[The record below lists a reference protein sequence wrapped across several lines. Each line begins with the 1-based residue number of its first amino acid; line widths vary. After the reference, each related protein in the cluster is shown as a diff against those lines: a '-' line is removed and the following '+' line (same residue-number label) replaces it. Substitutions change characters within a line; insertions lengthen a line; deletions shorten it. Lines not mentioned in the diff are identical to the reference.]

1 MKNKNINVL
10 IVEDDANIRSYLRN
24 LINNSDTCFAVIAEA
39 DNGLSGA
46 KLAKKILPDI
56 IITDI
61 FMPIMTG
68 FEMLDELSEYNF
80 EVLILSGYDD
90 FQYLKLALK
99 YGVTDYLLKPI
110 NECDLFST
118 LESMKKKLTGQP
130 ISLNA
135 DTIHFVRSHYIQDLF
150 RSNTKNITPDI
161 FMTLLTNTRGAYYA
175 VCYIVPEPDFT
186 GKLMADIAKQFTEC
200 DIIDFPPNGLFVIHN
215 STSIID
221 ADMLYHKYLSLKN
234 LKHIGISIPSA
245 PHENVLTAIFD
256 AFRCVEYQRV
266 FNTLRCYKSSLIP
279 ERKISVNNLYEN
291 FNALYL
297 HIDNNDIT
305 ECINTIDILIADGF
319 FYNDF
324 TNFKLLIMRFLFHL
338 ENKYTTLFDTIS
350 NSIEIKIDKIND
362 LVSLKQHMTEII
374 DTVINEKSNETQK
387 YHKVV
392 RDAISL
398 IQENYATLTIE
409 QAAESLFIS
418 PSYLMYLF
426 KQDTGETFY
435 NYIIDYR
442 IQVACELL
450 QKGQKIY
457 EVSEMVGYKSVKFF
471 STIFKK
477 RTGLT
482 PSEYAKQN
490 H

>member
-1 MKNKNINVL
+1 MMNKNIKIL

-24 LINNSDTCFAVIAEA
+24 LINNSDTNFAVIAEA

-46 KLAKKILPDI
+46 QLARKIMPDI

-68 FEMLDELSEYNF
+68 FEMLEELSEYNF
-80 EVLILSGYDD
+80 EKLILSGYDD

-110 NECDLFST
+110 NESDLFAT
-118 LESMKKKLTGQP
+118 LESMKKKLSGKTT
-130 ISLNA
+130 SLNA
-135 DTIHFVRSHYIQDLF
+135 DTIQFVRSHYIQDLF
-150 RSNTKNITPDI
+150 RSSAKNVTPDI
-161 FMTLLTNTRGAYYA
+161 FLTLLSSPQNPYYA
-175 VCYIVPEPDFT
+175 VCYIVPDTDDTGSFT
-186 GKLMADIAKQFTEC
+186 SEIYESFPEC
-200 DIIDFPPNGLFVIHN
+200 DIIDFPPNGMFIIH
-215 STSIID
+215 SSQASID
-221 ADMLYHKYLSLKN
+221 ADVLYNKYVSIGKFS
-234 LKHIGISIPSA
+234 HIGISVPSSA
-245 PHENVLTAIFD
+245 QENILTAIFG
-256 AFRCVEYQRV
+256 AFRCVEYQKV
-266 FNTLRCYKSSLIP
+266 FGKRGCYRDSLIP
-279 ERKISVNNLYEN
+279 ERKVDVSNLYES
-291 FNALYL
+291 FNSLYH
-297 HIDNNDIT
+297 HIENNDLP
-305 ECINTIDILIADGF
+305 ECINTLDVLFADGF

-324 TNFKLLIMRFLFHL
+324 TNLKLLIMRFLFHL

-350 NSIEIKIDKIND
+350 NSIEINIDKVND
-362 LVSLKQHMTEII
+362 LVSLKLHIAGII
-374 DTVINEKSNETQK
+374 ETVINEKNNEAQK

-392 RDAISL
+392 RDAISM

-409 QAAESLFIS
+409 QAAENLFIS

-442 IQVACELL
+442 IQIACSLL
-450 QKGQKIY
+450 SEGKKIY

>member
-10 IVEDDANIRSYLRN
+10 IVEDDANIRNHLRN
-24 LINNSDTCFAVIAEA
+24 LINNSDTDFAVIAEA
-39 DNGLSGA
+39 DNGLLGA
-46 KLAKKILPDI
+46 QLAKKILPDI

-61 FMPIMTG
+61 FMPIMSG

-80 EVLILSGYDD
+80 ETLILSGYDD

-110 NECDLFST
+110 NESDLFST

-130 ISLNA
+130 VSLNA
-135 DTIHFVRSHYIQDLF
+135 DTIQFVRSHYIQDLF
-150 RSNTKNITPDI
+150 HNNTKNVTPDI
-161 FMTLLTNTRGAYYA
+161 FMTLLNNTRGSYYA
-175 VCYIVPEPDFT
+175 VCYIVPDPDFT
-186 GKLMADIAKQFTEC
+186 DKLTADIQTQFPEC
-200 DIIDFPPNGLFVIHN
+200 DIIDFPPGGLFIIHN
-215 STSIID
+215 SNEIID
-221 ADMLYHKYLSLKN
+221 ADMLYHKYKSLAN
-234 LKHIGISIPSA
+234 FAHIGISIPSA
-245 PHENVLTAIFD
+245 PEENVITSIFG

-266 FNTLRCYKSSLIP
+266 FNNLRCYKDSLIAN
-279 ERKISVNNLYEN
+279 RKTDVNVLYES
-291 FNALYL
+291 FNALYR
-297 HIDNNDIT
+297 HIENNDIS
-305 ECINTIDILIADGF
+305 ECINTLDILIADGF
-319 FYNDF
+319 FYNNF
-324 TNFKLLIMRFLFHL
+324 TNLKLLIMRFLFHL

-350 NSIEIKIDKIND
+350 NTIEINIDKIND
-362 LVSLKQHMTEII
+362 LVSLKQHLAEII
-374 DTVINEKSNETQK
+374 ETVINEKNNDTQK

-398 IQENYATLTIE
+398 IQKNYATLTIE

-426 KQDTGETFY
+426 KHDTGETFY

-450 QKGQKIY
+450 QNGKKIY

-482 PSEYAKQN
+482 PSEYAKKN